1 VVLQAARGGETL
13 LDFTYGT
20 VPPWS
25 VQANGGGYSLV
36 STRTI
41 PGSAAEL
48 SAPEFWRRSNVVGGS
63 PGKADPASPGVTWVS
78 YRVENNEWVLAID
91 CAPTTAWRLE
101 SSGSL
106 SDWSQVARFVGPTST
121 PVALKPVDTQFL
133 RIQAE

>member
-13 LDFTYGT
+13 LDFAYGT

-36 STRTI
+36 STRTT

-63 PGKADPASPGVTWVS
+63 PGKADPASPGVTWMS
-78 YRVENNEWVLAID
+78 YRVENNEWVLTSD
-91 CAPTTAWRLE
+91 CAPTTA
-101 SSGSL
+101 
-106 SDWSQVARFVGPTST
+106 
-121 PVALKPVDTQFL
+121 
-133 RIQAE
+133 